1 MGIKIALAGNPNA
14 GKTTL
19 FNALTGSNQFVGNWP
34 GVTVEKK
41 EGKLKGHKDVI
52 ITDLP
57 GIYSLS
63 PYTLEEVVA
72 RNYLIQERPDAI
84 LNIIDGTNL
93 ERNLY
98 LTTQLVELGIPV
110 VVAINMMDI
119 VRKNGDQIRIDQLAK
134 ELGCNKI
141 ALGHHYDDVIE
152 TILMGMLY
160 GGQVQTMMPKLHST
174 NFEGMELIR
183 PMYMVRE
190 ADIKAWRDYNNLH
203 FIQCACRF
211 TERCATCGGEK
222 GSKRDEMKELI
233 AELRKRCDTIDMNIF
248 NSVHNIN
255 LKTVIGYHKG
265 DWTYN
270 FLDDYDEE
278 EKKMPR

>member
-1 MGIKIALAGNPNA
+1 MLMAKLLQELQLHGKVKFDLVFLVMNPGYNED
-14 GKTTL
+14 
-19 FNALTGSNQFVGNWP
+19 NWN
-34 GVTVEKK
+34 
-41 EGKLKGHKDVI
+41 I
-52 ITDLP
+52 
-57 GIYSLS
+57 
-63 PYTLEEVVA
+63 
-72 RNYLIQERPDAI
+72 I
-84 LNIIDGTNL
+84 LNNAKL
-93 ERNLY
+93 
-98 LTTQLVELGIPV
+98 LGIPINV
-110 VVAINMMDI
+110 FESDIFNIVADVDKSPCYLCARM
-119 VRKNGDQIRIDQLAK
+119 RRGYLYSHAK

-141 ALGHHYDDVIE
+141 ALGHHFDDVIE
-152 TILMGMLY
+152 TTLMGMLY
-160 GGQVQTMMPKLHST
+160 SGKVETMMPKLHSK

-190 ADIKAWRDYNNLH
+190 ADIKAWRDYNHLH

-265 DWTYN
+265 DRTYN